1 MQQDRPDPQGLLV
14 LLDPR
19 ARRDQL
25 VQWGQL
31 VLWELQD
38 QLDQPVQL
46 DPQAPPALQVAQA
59 QLDRLVP
66 QAAQALSDLLDLLGQ
81 LELKEILV
89 LRAQQEA
96 QDRQDR
102 QDRQAPHLP

>member
-1 MQQDRPDPQGLLV
+1 VQQGRPDPQELLV
-14 LLDPR
+14 LLDPQ

-46 DPQAPPALQVAQA
+46 DLQDPQALRVAQDRR
-59 QLDRLVP
+59 DRLVP
-66 QAAQALSDLLDLLGQ
+66 QVAQVLSDLLDLLGQ
-81 LELKEILV
+81 LAFREISVQRVRQGL
-89 LRAQQEA
+89 
-96 QDRQDR
+96 QDRQD
-102 QDRQAPHLP
+102 LPARHQR

>member
-14 LLDPR
+14 LLDPQGR
-19 ARRDQL
+19 LDQL
-25 VQWGQL
+25 AQWGQL

-38 QLDQPVQL
+38 RLDQQVQL
-46 DPQAPPALQVAQA
+46 DLQDPPALREAQV

-66 QAAQALSDLLDLLGQ
+66 RVAQALSDLLDLLGQ

-89 LRAQQEA
+89 QRARRET
-96 QDRQDR
+96 QDQ
-102 QDRQAPHLP
+102 